1 MGYKELWQENTKN
14 YNELAR
20 KRLDD
25 YCKIEKLDK
34 KINKVLDVL
43 KSVVFDYELKEDLKE
58 LEQKANRTGEY
69 HLEAINDSLKELKD
83 KIFEQRMELHSIYK
97 VIEMN
102 ADDIK
107 ALQDKVF
114 NGKTRDNINNEL
126 K

>member
-25 YCKIEKLDK
+25 YCKIEKLDN
-34 KINKVLDVL
+34 KI
-43 KSVVFDYELKEDLKE
+43 KE
-58 LEQKANRTGEY
+58 LEQKANRTGQF
-69 HLEAINDSLKELKD
+69 HLEAINEKLAKLED
-83 KIFEQRMELHSIYK
+83 KAIEHRMELNSIYK
-97 VIEMN
+97 VMEMN

-114 NGKTRDNINNEL
+114 NGKTRDN
-126 K
+126 KGVK

>member
-25 YCKIEKLDK
+25 YCKIEKLDN
-34 KINKVLDVL
+34 KI
-43 KSVVFDYELKEDLKE
+43 KE
-58 LEQKANRTGEY
+58 LEQKANRTGQY
-69 HLEAINDSLKELKD
+69 HLEAINEKFSKLDKKINKLSDLLTSVTSDVNSAKYELRKELNG
-83 KIFEQRMELHSIYK
+83 IYK
-97 VIEMN
+97 VMEMN

-114 NGKTRDNINNEL
+114 NGKTRDN
-126 K
+126 KGVK

>member
-1 MGYKELWQENTKN
+1 MGYKELWEENTKD

-34 KINKVLDVL
+34 KID
-43 KSVVFDYELKEDLKE
+43 EQRKE
-58 LEQKANRTGEY
+58 LNG
-69 HLEAINDSLKELKD
+69 
-83 KIFEQRMELHSIYK
+83 IYK

-102 ADDIK
+102 ADDIQE
-107 ALQDKVF
+107 LQDKL
-114 NGKTRDNINNEL
+114 NNEL